1 MVAPCSYFLCRVKAL
16 GLEPYGNKGPQGTS
30 KEVFQI
36 SIKAP
41 SPRVLHGKECNEKRE
56 NPIGEGMQKRRG

>member
-1 MVAPCSYFLCRVKAL
+1 
-16 GLEPYGNKGPQGTS
+16 
-30 KEVFQI
+30 VFRI

-56 NPIGEGMQKRRG
+56 NPIGEGMEKGGDEKQ

>member
-1 MVAPCSYFLCRVKAL
+1 
-16 GLEPYGNKGPQGTS
+16 
-30 KEVFQI
+30 VFRI

-56 NPIGEGMQKRRG
+56 NPIGETGWRKEEMKNNNLL